1 VYKKLIF
8 PIITFLLCFNAFGQR
23 DQDGKLQERIKAQKV
38 AFITD
43 RLELTS
49 DEAQKFWPIYNA
61 FEDKTNALRNTDLR
75 ELRSAMKKE
84 NLSERE
90 AQAVL
95 DKFMAY
101 EDKMY
106 QSKKQLIIDLGK
118 AIPPQ
123 KIIALKSAEDA
134 FNRMLMERLKQRR
147 DKMQEMKKN
156 RN

>member
-1 VYKKLIF
+1 VNKKLII
-8 PIITFLLCFNAFGQR
+8 PVITFLLCFNAFGQR
-23 DQDGKLQERIKAQKV
+23 DQEGKMQERIKAQKV
-38 AFITD
+38 AFITE
-43 RLELTS
+43 RLDLTS

-61 FEDKTNALRNTDLR
+61 FEDMTNELRKTDLK
-75 ELRSAMKKE
+75 ELRLAMNKK
-84 NLSERE
+84 NLSEKE
-90 AQAVL
+90 AQTII
-95 DKFMAY
+95 DKFMTY
-101 EDKMY
+101 EDKMH
-106 QSKKQLIIDLGK
+106 QAKKQLIKNLAK